1 MLKGHQ
7 IASFIGILHDD
18 HIHGLGWYLVP
29 NCNTIDSVKGYWVP
43 LTYSSGQQQFT
54 FTTGTES
61 SYTKTTT
68 RT

>member
-1 MLKGHQ
+1 MTTKVEA
-7 IASFIGILHDD
+7 IATES
-18 HIHGLGWYLVP
+18 
-29 NCNTIDSVKGYWVP
+29 KVP
-43 LTYSSGQQQFT
+43 LTYSSAQQQFT